1 MSQTLGRSSK
11 SNELPIA
18 VDAMGGDDAPEV
30 IVAGAVAASKEGLP
44 VCLVGD
50 QDVLRPLLGRAD
62 VQVVHAS
69 QVVAMD
75 ESATSAIKQKPEASI
90 SAVMEAV
97 ASGQASGAVSFGHS
111 GATLVSAVV
120 KLGLLDGVRRPAIA
134 ILLPR
139 ADGGR
144 LVLLDAG
151 ANIDCKPEQLVRFAH
166 LGSAY
171 AATLGLKQPRIGLLS
186 NGQEAS
192 KGNELGKQT
201 LALLQQ
207 ESLHVVGNVEP
218 QTALQGQCDVLVC
231 DGFVGNVLLKSLEG
245 ASELAVSTLWSEV
258 KRGLFSRLG
267 ALLLRRA
274 LWRFQRR
281 LAWDAH
287 GGGLLLGVAGVV
299 VVGHG
304 RTNARAVKAAI
315 ALAHETQKRGLCLSL
330 EKHLTSITPQKN

>member
-1 MSQTLGRSSK
+1 MSQPLGRSTKHS
-11 SNELPIA
+11 ELPIA
-18 VDAMGGDDAPEV
+18 VDAMGGDDAPGV
-30 IVAGAVAASKEGLP
+30 VVAGALAAAKEGLP

-50 QDVLRPLLGRAD
+50 EAILRPLVGRAD
-62 VQVVHAS
+62 VQIVHAAD
-69 QVVAMD
+69 VIEMH
-75 ESATSAIKQKPEASI
+75 ETATSAIKQKPDASVC
-90 SAVMEAV
+90 AVMEAV
-97 ASGQASGAVSFGHS
+97 ANGQASGAVSFGHT

-120 KLGLLDGVRRPAIA
+120 KLGLMKGVRRPAIA

-171 AATLGLKQPRIGLLS
+171 ASALGLSQPRIGLLA
-186 NGQEAS
+186 NGEEAT
-192 KGNELGKQT
+192 KGNELGQKT
-201 LALLQQ
+201 LALLEQ
-207 ESLHVVGNVEP
+207 ESLQVVGNIEP
-218 QTALQGQCDVLVC
+218 QSALQGQCDVLVC

-245 ASELAVSTLWSEV
+245 ASELALSTLKSEV
-258 KRGLFSRLG
+258 NRGLFSRLG

-304 RTNARAVKAAI
+304 RTNARAVKTAI
-315 ALAHETQKRGLCLSL
+315 ELAHQAQECDLCPSL
-330 EKHLTSITPQKN
+330 EKHLTSIAPQQP